1 MIGVGRE
8 TPPAGDRGR
17 GEDVA
22 HDPCKIT
29 DSITGTGTAGYGEG
43 LLPFLMGWSVSGPW
57 WPTAIPRE
65 GGGTTTATITDP
77 AKLTEWVDARRG
89 VDNLYFH
96 VNDLAPNTRKKGDKG
111 DVTRIRGLHVDID
124 ARTPE
129 GGCHRFPC
137 CAAS

>member
-1 MIGVGRE
+1 MSGMERE

-17 GEDVA
+17 GEDFA

-29 DSITGTGTAGYGEG
+29 ANIPGIDGAGDENC
-43 LLPFLMGWSVSGPW
+43 LLSFLWGWSEGGPW

-65 GGGTTTATITDP
+65 GGGTATATFTDP

-96 VNDLAPNTRKKGDKG
+96 VNDLSPNIRKKGDKG
-111 DVTRIRGLHVDID
+111 DVTRIRGFHVDID
-124 ARTPE
+124 GRAPE
-129 GGCHRFPC
+129 GGWPQ
-137 CAAS
+137 SEPTP